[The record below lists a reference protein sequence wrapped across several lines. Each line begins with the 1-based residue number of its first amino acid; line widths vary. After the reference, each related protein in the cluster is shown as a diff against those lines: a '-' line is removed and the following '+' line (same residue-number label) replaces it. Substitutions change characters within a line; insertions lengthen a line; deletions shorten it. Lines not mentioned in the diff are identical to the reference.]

1 MKQQLKNFI
10 KNYPNNGLSQ
20 AVIYYVGEDCFLDCA
35 EDVAMHGAD
44 AGAFNG
50 FIYYDD
56 TLKFA
61 LENYDSIKQCLR
73 QHADDFGVNLIKFLS
88 GFTCLKNIDADD
100 IAEAFYSKDQN
111 HEYHVPVFNALA
123 WYAAEL
129 VASDFYQ
136 SQPRP

>member
-10 KNYPNNGLSQ
+10 KNHPNNGLSH
-20 AVIYYVGEDCFLDCA
+20 AVIYHVGEDCFMDCA

-56 TLKFA
+56 TLKFS
-61 LENYDSIKQCLR
+61 LDNYDSIKQCLR
-73 QHADDFGVNLIKFLS
+73 QYADDCGAGVIDILS
-88 GFTCLKNIDADD
+88 GLTYLDNIDTDE
-100 IAEAFYSKDQN
+100 IAEAFYTRDPG
-111 HEYHVPVFNALA
+111 HEYHTPVFNALA

-129 VASDFYQ
+129 VANDFYN
-136 SQPRP
+136 SQE